1 MKCELPDELKFLS
14 NRRAIQKTST
24 ASMAGK
30 LCVVTGATSGIGLE
44 ASRRFVKGGAE
55 LLFLARDRAKAL
67 HVREELS
74 VAGGGTVDFII
85 ADFEKPEE
93 LRTAAAELLARCPHI
108 DVLVHSAGLHS
119 TSLRRTAAGREVVFA
134 VNHLASFLLT
144 SLLLDRLRESAPA
157 RVIYVNSEGHRFG
170 GLDLD
175 DPDWR
180 HRHYTGLRGYGASK
194 TAQLLAMREFSRRLD
209 GSGVTINAL
218 HPGDVRTG
226 IGRNNG
232 PLYRLFLH
240 SLVWPFLRDVSI
252 SGEAIYWLASAPEI
266 EAVSGRYFHLTIE
279 EKPAAHALD
288 DEAAARCWELSRR
301 LCGLDV

>member
-1 MKCELPDELKFLS
+1 MKRELPDELKFLS
-14 NRRAIQKTST
+14 NRKAIQKTSS

-30 LCVVTGATSGIGLE
+30 LCLVTGATSGIGLE
-44 ASRRFVKGGAE
+44 TARRFAKGGAD
-55 LLFLARDRAKAL
+55 LLLVARDRAKAL
-67 HVREELS
+67 RVSEELS
-74 VAGGGTVDFII
+74 IAGGAVDFVI
-85 ADFEKPEE
+85 ADFEDLDE
-93 LRTAAAELLARCPHI
+93 LRAAADEILSRFPRI

-119 TSLRRTAAGREVVFA
+119 TTLRRTKTGRESVFA

-144 SLLLDRLRESAPA
+144 SLLLGRLCESAPA

-175 DPDWR
+175 DPDWE

-194 TAQLLAMREFSRRLD
+194 TAQLLAMREFSRRLE
-209 GSGVTINAL
+209 GRGVTINAL

-240 SLVWPFLRDVSI
+240 TIVWPFLREVSI
-252 SGEAIYWLASAPEI
+252 SGEAIYWLASAPEL
-266 EAVSGRYFHLTIE
+266 AGTSGRYYHLTIE
-279 EKPAAHALD
+279 ERPADHALD

-301 LCGLDV
+301 LCGLEA